1 MRYNYQVTN
10 IKCTENQFSWTLAS
24 GNSNTKT
31 EYCTNMNGE
40 GVFINKEPGWSA
52 HQQTGLS
59 QLSLSQSMTKTQIRY
74 RIRKFH
80 GLI

>member
-24 GNSNTKT
+24 GNDTKT

-40 GVFINKEPGWSA
+40 GVFVNKEPGWSA

-59 QLSLSQSMTKTQIRY
+59 QLSLSQSMTKNQIRY
-74 RIRKFH
+74 RIKTFH